1 MNVSIREG
9 VSVKRV
15 KRALRAFKETLAEIH
30 LVEFILHVPH
40 SELLALVMVAIAR
53 PQGWVAIGFLA
64 AGLTWW
70 LRSRRSQEVVMDE
83 HEADKRQE
91 SPVDQVQSGDLTFLA
106 PTVPQNLV
114 DVAKQGIGVKITI
127 EIMPA
132 GR

>member
-1 MNVSIREG
+1 MNMSIREG

-15 KRALRAFKETLAEIH
+15 KRVWTAFKETLTEIH

-53 PQGWVAIGFLA
+53 PEGWMVIGFLA

-70 LRSRRSQEVVMDE
+70 LTSRRSQEVVMDE
-83 HEADKRQE
+83 HDADKRQE
-91 SPVDQVQSGDLTFLA
+91 RPVGQVPSPVLTFGA
-106 PTVPQNLV
+106 PNVPQNLV

-127 EIMPA
+127 ELLPLD
-132 GR
+132 R